1 MGAKSHISKWGDSLA
16 VRIPKPIAE
25 QWGVREGSAIEMS
38 TRGDRVVMRKR
49 GYQLADM
56 LSEMNRRQPPRR
68 TRPRPGAG
76 RRGVVAKPE
85 VSGADYVPGR
95 GDIVWLSS
103 TPQAGQEQ
111 AGRRPALV
119 VSPRSYNEKSSLAL
133 LCPITSRAKATL

>member
-56 LSEMNRRQPPRR
+56 LSKITAENLHAEQDAGPAQ
-68 TRPRPGAG
+68 GAE
-76 RRGVVAKPE
+76 A
-85 VSGADYVPGR
+85 
-95 GDIVWLSS
+95 W
-103 TPQAGQEQ
+103 
-111 AGRRPALV
+111 
-119 VSPRSYNEKSSLAL
+119 
-133 LCPITSRAKATL
+133 

>member
-56 LSEMNRRQPPRR
+56 LSEMNADNLHAEQD
-68 TRPRPGAG
+68 PGPAQ
-76 RRGVVAKPE
+76 
-85 VSGADYVPGR
+85 GAEA
-95 GDIVWLSS
+95 W
-103 TPQAGQEQ
+103 
-111 AGRRPALV
+111 
-119 VSPRSYNEKSSLAL
+119 
-133 LCPITSRAKATL
+133 